1 MWANRWGRSPKMSD
15 VSELLTKN
23 ERCERIAQVA
33 HQKWAMWAIRSGHS
47 PKMSNHEQIAQ
58 VAHQKWANE
67 RIACFFERIT
77 HSLIFSQKTS
87 NSLRKPMSEFP
98 ALQRTVQNCQVLHLM
113 PKVGW
118 WNVLKIYCILIESRG
133 HHNFVEPSSKVFFS
147 ILSLDKMS
155 EICLLLHRMLGPG
168 QCPSVGWSDLSLVST
183 YTFLS
188 IRYIFKK

>member
-1 MWANRWGRSPKMSD
+1 MFK
-15 VSELLTKN
+15 
-23 ERCERIAQVA
+23 
-33 HQKWAMWAIRSGHS
+33 KWAIHFWWA
-47 PKMSNHEQIAQ
+47 KSNHEQIAQ

-67 RIACFFERIT
+67 GIGRFFERIA

-113 PKVGW
+113 PKVDW
-118 WNVLKIYCILIESRG
+118 WNVLKIYCIESRG
-133 HHNFVEPSSKVFFS
+133 HHNFVEPSSKVFSS
-147 ILSLDKMS
+147 ILSLEKMS